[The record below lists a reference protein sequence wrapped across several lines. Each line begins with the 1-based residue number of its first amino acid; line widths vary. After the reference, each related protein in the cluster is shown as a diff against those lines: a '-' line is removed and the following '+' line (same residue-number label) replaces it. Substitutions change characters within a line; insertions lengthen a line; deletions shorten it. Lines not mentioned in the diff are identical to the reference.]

1 MGLDRMNT
9 PTLYLMSKYTGREAE
24 CLKENQDAWLMLHRK
39 GYLVYSPICETHN
52 IEESRKEFNEAKY
65 LGNALNG
72 YIKEPDYVARDLQLL
87 ESWCIEPEYIYD
99 KDEFENPIREINP
112 KWTQPKVVGVVLPS
126 AVVCNCGGCG
136 TNYFREVKPPYI
148 SCCPE
153 RHLVLG
159 WKSKGA
165 LKEYEFMQS
174 HHILCITLET
184 ALTVPPEQWSKYS
197 L

>member
-1 MGLDRMNT
+1 MNA
-9 PTLYLMSKYTGREAE
+9 PTLYLMSKYTGREADS
-24 CLKENQDAWLMLHRK
+24 LKENQDAWLALDQK
-39 GYLVYSPICETHN
+39 GYLVYSPICESHN
-52 IEESRKEFNEAKY
+52 IEEYRKSS
-65 LGNALNG
+65 LNRDRVVPILQYG
-72 YIKEPDYVARDLQLL
+72 KEPDYVARDLQLL
-87 ESWCIEPEYIYD
+87 ENWLKHDSECCPLIICNQIGVPCYKCQTRNQYD
-99 KDEFENPIREINP
+99 SG
-112 KWTQPKVVGVVLPS
+112 VVGVVLPS

-153 RHLVLG
+153 RQLVLG

-184 ALTVPPEQWSKYS
+184 ALTVPPEQWKECG